1 MRYFYF
7 ITVFVVAFVALNF
20 ICKQN
25 FRTSSKMTQM
35 IDGKIW
41 RLMAIKK
48 GEKTLPI
55 PDSILIT
62 ARFRKGTIDGQG
74 GCSYYQGKFHVDGNN
89 LDCIGLSNSVNEC
102 GAAYN
107 LETQYL
113 DILQFA
119 VSYNAFGDTLS
130 IYSEEEGSLVYI
142 KTDKPR

>member
-7 ITVFVVAFVALNF
+7 ITVFAIVSLNF

-25 FRTSSKMTQM
+25 FRTSSKVTQT

-41 RLMAIKK
+41 RLMTIKK
-48 GEKTLPI
+48 GENTLPI

-62 ARFRKGTIDGQG
+62 ARFRKGTIDGHS

-89 LDCIGLSNSVNEC
+89 LDCVGLSNSVNEC

-107 LETQYL
+107 LETHYL

-119 VSYNAFGDTLS
+119 MSYNAFGDTLN
-130 IYSEEEGSLVYI
+130 IYSGEEGSLVYI